1 MVCLVEEAIPL
12 VTKDQ
17 SDEMSND
24 ITPQQKIEMYKEI
37 HGSFT
42 PKDVLTKKLNLIVD
56 NKISINKLST
66 LLKDICEKKGNQRV
80 LKKEIIK

>member
-66 LLKDICEKKGNQRV
+66 LLKDICEKKGN
-80 LKKEIIK
+80 